1 MKTRKIVAVFLSVG
15 LLALGVVVSRFVFRS
30 RESTTPS
37 KADQRIL
44 RAVRAIE
51 RMPDRSEGYNQ
62 LASAY
67 MQKARETADFGLN
80 EKAEDAV
87 TRSLEVEPDN
97 YDALKLRGKLQLTY
111 HRFNEALETA
121 RRAQT
126 VRTDDH
132 DVWGQITDA
141 LVELGDYE
149 GAVRAAQTMVD
160 LRPDS
165 SSYARVSYLRS
176 LHGDTQGAIQAMTA
190 AVRAANPNDP
200 EGIAWC
206 RVQLGNELMNA
217 GRLGEAERQFDEALR
232 VFTDHPLALRG
243 KAEARVA
250 AGDVQGAIEICE
262 REQARSA
269 SADAAQMLGD
279 LYARMGRHDAARQ
292 EYEKFETLERENAVV
307 ERSWRHLVNYWLDHD
322 RNLEQALT
330 LATQEYE
337 ARKDIFTCDS
347 LAWALF
353 KNGRA
358 AEAKKFMKEALRTGT
373 KDARINEHAEIIF

>member
-1 MKTRKIVAVFLSVG
+1 MKTQKIVVVCLTVVG
-15 LLALGVVVSRFVFRS
+15 LLALAVVGSRFVFQP

-37 KADQRIL
+37 KADRRIL
-44 RAVRAIE
+44 RAIRAIE
-51 RMPDRSEGYNQ
+51 RQPDSPEGYNQ

-67 MQKARETADFGLN
+67 MQKARETSDFDLNAKAD
-80 EKAEDAV
+80 DAIE
-87 TRSLEVEPDN
+87 RSLEIEPAN
-97 YDALKLRGKLQLTY
+97 YDALKLRAKLQLTY
-111 HRFNEALETA
+111 HRFAEALETA
-121 RRAQT
+121 RRAQV

-149 GAVRAAQTMVD
+149 GAVKAAQTMVD

-176 LHGDTQGAIQAMTA
+176 LHGDTEGAIQAMTA
-190 AVRAANPNDP
+190 AVQAANPNDP
-200 EGIAWC
+200 EAIAWS

-217 GRLGEAERQFDEALR
+217 GRLGEAEREFDEALR
-232 VFTDHPLALRG
+232 VFADHPLALRG

-250 AGDVQGAIEICE
+250 AGDVQGAIEICK
-262 REQARSA
+262 REKA

-279 LYARMGRHDAARQ
+279 LYTRLGRHDAARK
-292 EYEKFETLERENAVV
+292 EYQKFETLERENAVS
-307 ERSWRHLVNYWLDHD
+307 ERSWRHMVNYWLDHG

-337 ARKDIFTCDS
+337 TRKDIFTCDA

-353 KNGRA
+353 KNGRV

-373 KDARINEHAEIIF
+373 KDARINQHAEIIF